1 MRLFELLCFGYFI
14 FHVQCKAPPSFIQ
27 SALVLFSKNGTENE
41 ENSTHCAGI
50 FVTRQHVLTTLQ
62 CALTTK
68 KLQLAPQ
75 RILPKPFIRRRR
87 TSMSF
92 DAITGK

>member
-27 SALVLFSKNGTENE
+27 SALVLFAKNGTENE

-50 FVTRQHVLTTLQ
+50 F
-62 CALTTK
+62 
-68 KLQLAPQ
+68 APPGQ
-75 RILPKPFIRRRR
+75 
-87 TSMSF
+87 
-92 DAITGK
+92 